1 MSVDVMHVSLQSYM
15 IMIMIMIMIDYAWKC
30 MRELLKDMYYE
41 VMYEDTTTDKIASNR
56 SSGMI

>member
-1 MSVDVMHVSLQSYM
+1 MLAFSHM